1 MFLCLGIVYELCVCT
16 KMGVFCVLVFVYRD
30 TVLFFGGVG
39 MSRYRD
45 KDLFYGRGCCPVYV
59 HRMCVRVCC
68 GWEYALKRGHGC
80 PGIMWRVS
88 PFSRCCSY
96 GVAFLV
102 IIPYVVYEAVVGR
115 LAGCYINSCLGC
127 NADNAN
133 CHGMKLHA
141 TPSPQP
147 FIKD

>member
-1 MFLCLGIVYELCVCT
+1 
-16 KMGVFCVLVFVYRD
+16 
-30 TVLFFGGVG
+30 

-45 KDLFYGRGCCPVYV
+45 KDGLEL
-59 HRMCVRVCC
+59 C
-68 GWEYALKRGHGC
+68 GGC
-80 PGIMWRVS
+80 P
-88 PFSRCCSY
+88 PFSRCCGF

-115 LAGCYINSCLGC
+115 LAGCINSCLGC